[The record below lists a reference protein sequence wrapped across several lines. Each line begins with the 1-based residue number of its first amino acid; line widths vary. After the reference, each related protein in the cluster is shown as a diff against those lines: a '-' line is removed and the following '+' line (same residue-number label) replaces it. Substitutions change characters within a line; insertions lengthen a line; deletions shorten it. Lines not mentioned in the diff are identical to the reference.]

1 MDEIVDFVVGNFAV
15 SGDLD
20 QALLLAVHCVQRGQ
34 HLKDDGRQL
43 APCDKRYVPLADRA
57 LLRAVAVAQRR
68 ALVLFGH
75 RQHLVGAGHG
85 AFVLNFF
92 NALGGYRFQQLTG
105 FFAGQAQ
112 LLAGKLVAVFI
123 FFGGCTSHVRP
134 RFLIIDKS
142 VAHFPVCRKGFDR
155 ELLHFAR
162 RIAIIYS
169 VNLYATEGF
178 SHELDR

>member
-1 MDEIVDFVVGNFAV
+1 MFTLFVLFVFAWLFVKSVGLAFHVTWGLAKFVATLLFVIALPLLVVFAV
-15 SGDLD
+15 
-20 QALLLAVHCVQRGQ
+20 
-34 HLKDDGRQL
+34 
-43 APCDKRYVPLADRA
+43 
-57 LLRAVAVAQRR
+57 
-68 ALVLFGH
+68 
-75 RQHLVGAGHG
+75 VGAGHG

-134 RFLIIDKS
+134 RFLVIDKS

-162 RIAIIYS
+162 EIAIIYS

>member
-15 SGDLD
+15 RGNLN

-43 APCDKRYVPLADRA
+43 APRDKRYVPLADRA

-75 RQHLVGAGHG
+75 RQHLVGAGYG

-92 NALGGYRFQQLTG
+92 NALGGYRFQ
-105 FFAGQAQ
+105 
-112 LLAGKLVAVFI
+112 
-123 FFGGCTSHVRP
+123 
-134 RFLIIDKS
+134 
-142 VAHFPVCRKGFDR
+142 
-155 ELLHFAR
+155 
-162 RIAIIYS
+162 
-169 VNLYATEGF
+169 
-178 SHELDR
+178 